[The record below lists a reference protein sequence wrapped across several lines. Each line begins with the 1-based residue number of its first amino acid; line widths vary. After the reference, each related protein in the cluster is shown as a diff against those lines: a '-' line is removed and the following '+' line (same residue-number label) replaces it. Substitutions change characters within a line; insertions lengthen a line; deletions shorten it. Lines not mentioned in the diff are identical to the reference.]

1 MMDQHERVSIVI
13 LYTCFV
19 LLCIVGY
26 LLLGQIR

>member
-13 LYTCFV
+13 LYTSFV

-26 LLLGQIR
+26 LLLTQIR